1 MKLTFTHYI
10 AADPASV
17 AERLDDAVVAGLDA
31 AADRTRSPRRDTVT
45 TATDA
50 GLHVDGGVDSLA
62 GTHLT
67 FVGADRFTEVRVE
80 IPWSQV
86 DAGTTK
92 LWAANRFAGVVAD
105 RLAA

>member
-1 MKLTFTHYI
+1 MRLTFTHYI
-10 AADPASV
+10 ADDPSSV
-17 AERLDDAVVAGLDA
+17 TDRLDDAVVAGLDA
-31 AADRTRSPRRDTVT
+31 AADRTQAPRRATVT
-45 TATDA
+45 THTDD
-50 GLHVDGGVDSLA
+50 GLHVDDGLDTLA

-67 FVGADRFTEVRVE
+67 VLGDDRFTEVRVE
-80 IPWSQV
+80 IPWSQF